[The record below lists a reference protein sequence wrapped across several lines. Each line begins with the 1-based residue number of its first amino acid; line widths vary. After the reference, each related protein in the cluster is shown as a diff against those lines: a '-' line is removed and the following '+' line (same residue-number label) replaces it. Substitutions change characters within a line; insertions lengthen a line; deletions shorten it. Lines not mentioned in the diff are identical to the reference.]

1 MAGELGRL
9 TIVARLAHRSQLTAN
24 LAAKES
30 RHPNRECRN
39 ARKPGCTPGFL
50 AKLVT
55 CSGQITA
62 IDQSLSEFFTD
73 DQRTKNRRSS
83 ESRTIVRREFD
94 ELRELVHE
102 PGDLASG
109 RLMRPQAQLA
119 LARSSKPPQKQL
131 PDVLFQR
138 SSRPLL
144 VQFAAE

>member
-131 PDVLFQR
+131 PDVLFPR

-144 VQFAAE
+144 VQFAAD

>member
-1 MAGELGRL
+1 MAEMPF
-9 TIVARLAHRSQLTAN
+9 
-24 LAAKES
+24 AKHNNMVKADWEAW
-30 RHPNRECRN
+30 N
-39 ARKPGCTPGFL
+39 ARSL
-50 AKLVT
+50 AEEP
-55 CSGQITA
+55 I
-62 IDQSLSEFFTD
+62 
-73 DQRTKNRRSS
+73 RRSS

-109 RLMRPQAQLA
+109 RLMRPQARPAQLA